1 MIDFK
6 SLSAETVLMML
17 AQIHQANCKKLDC
30 TECNIYF
37 NLESANVIK
46 VGA

>member
-17 AQIHQANCKKLDC
+17 AQIHQSNCKKLEC
-30 TECNIYF
+30 AECNVF
-37 NLESANVIK
+37 HNLQVK
-46 VGA
+46 VEA